1 MSNKWEEIIC
11 EENGYQLIIERTE
24 FKGDEKDIIEA
35 EIVEDN
41 KENEKISVDSPKLIE
56 ILRRFIREY
65 IKEKRENEKIDLHSW
80 LLKRLKEEFPE
91 KSMEVLEKDVKEL
104 ITGVELGKKK
114 YEIVKGKRK
123 LGITPSDTLAKDI
136 RETTVGNSAL
146 EVKEELKA
154 SVNMLEKENVSNMY
168 KIASGVE
175 IAPKIM
181 AFNKMTRYFDNINE
195 VIAKGN
201 EKMANSLMTK
211 AGNINQNPQ
220 LDGFIFEQFHE
231 NTFNIDAAIKDV
243 TNVRA
248 EALVPKEGT
257 GYGKNSVDLVVKI
270 RKGNT
275 EQIVRKYQA
284 KLSKN
289 AEELYRKGNYK
300 FQRKLYGKGQE
311 EIGNTTVEY
320 NGVASKPMSKEE
332 AKAIQNEVQK
342 GDIEAAK
349 QSFEKNVDIK
359 ILSKQLAKQTMLSA
373 TMGMGT
379 GMLISAGTKIIQGEE
394 VKAEDVIIDGLKVGG
409 SVGISTAIAGG
420 LKTAVEKKIITG
432 VAAKILKHNSVIGTI
447 AFSAISLVGVMA
459 SIGSGDMSLKDGMK
473 EVGTILAG
481 TYGGIKGSMVG
492 MALAGTII
500 GSVGVILTPV
510 VAAVAGTIG
519 YFVGSTVANNIAK
532 GAIAVGSTVVS
543 GVTSVV
549 KAGVEVVKSVA
560 SGVWNGVKSVASGAW
575 NTVKSIGSGIASFL
589 GW

>member
-1 MSNKWEEIIC
+1 MENKWEEVIC

-24 FKGDEKDIIEA
+24 FTGEEKDIIEA
-35 EIVEDN
+35 EIVEDD

-56 ILRRFIREY
+56 ILKRFVREY
-65 IKEKRENEKIDLHSW
+65 IKEKRENEKVDLHIW

-104 ITGVELGKKK
+104 IAGVELGKKK
-114 YEIVKGKRK
+114 YEIVKEKRE
-123 LGITPSDTLAKDI
+123 LGITPSDTLAKEI
-136 RETTVGNSAL
+136 RETTVGDSAL
-146 EVKEELKA
+146 EVKEELRA
-154 SVNMLEKENVSNMY
+154 SINILEKENISNMY
-168 KIASGVE
+168 KMASGVE

-201 EKMANSLMTK
+201 EKMVNSLMTK

-231 NTFNIDAAIKDV
+231 NTFNIDAATKDV

-257 GYGKNSVDLVVKI
+257 GYGKNSVDLVVKVK
-270 RKGNT
+270 KGNI
-275 EQIVRKYQA
+275 EKVVRRYQA

-289 AEELYRKGNYK
+289 AEELYRRGNYR

-311 EIGNTTVEY
+311 EVGNTTVEY
-320 NGVASKPMSKEE
+320 NGVTSKSMSKEE
-332 AKAIQNEVQK
+332 GKFIQNEVQK
-342 GDIEAAK
+342 GNIEVTK
-349 QSFEKNVDIK
+349 QSFEKDVDIK
-359 ILSKQLAKQTMLSA
+359 ILSKQLAKQTMVSA
-373 TMGMGT
+373 TIGMGT

-394 VKAEDVIIDGLKVGG
+394 VKAEDVIIDGLKAGG

-420 LKTAVEKKIITG
+420 LKTAIEKKIITG

-447 AFSAISLVGVMA
+447 AFSAVSLVGVMA
-459 SIGSGDMSLKDGMK
+459 SVGSGDMNLKDGMK
-473 EVGTILAG
+473 EVESILAG

-500 GSVGVILTPV
+500 GSVGVVLTPI

-519 YFVGSTVANNIAK
+519 YFVGSTMASNIAK
-532 GAIAVGSTVVS
+532 GAMKVGSTIVS
-543 GVTSVV
+543 EVKTVV
-549 KAGVEVVKSVA
+549 KAGTSVVKSVA
-560 SGVWNGVKSVASGAW
+560 SGVKNVASKTW
-575 NTVKSIGSGIASFL
+575 NTVKSIGSKITNFF

>member
-1 MSNKWEEIIC
+1 MENKWEEIIC

-24 FKGDEKDIIEA
+24 FTGEEKDIIEA
-35 EIVEDN
+35 EIVEDD

-56 ILRRFIREY
+56 ILRKFIREY
-65 IKEKRENEKIDLHSW
+65 IKEKRENEKIDLHNW

-104 ITGVELGKKK
+104 IAGVEIGKKK
-114 YEIVKGKRK
+114 YEIVKEKRE
-123 LGITPSDTLAKDI
+123 LGITPSDTLAKEI
-136 RETTVGNSAL
+136 RETTVGDSAL
-146 EVKEELKA
+146 EVKEELRV
-154 SVNMLEKENVSNMY
+154 SINILEKENVSNMY
-168 KIASGVE
+168 KMASGVE

-201 EKMANSLMTK
+201 EKMVNSLMTK

-231 NTFNIDAAIKDV
+231 NTFNIDAATKDV

-257 GYGKNSVDLVVKI
+257 GYGKNSVDLVVKVK
-270 RKGNT
+270 KGNI
-275 EQIVRKYQA
+275 EKVVRRYQA

-289 AEELYRKGNYK
+289 AEELYRRGNYR

-311 EIGNTTVEY
+311 EVGNTTVEY
-320 NGVASKPMSKEE
+320 NGVTSKPMSKEE
-332 AKAIQNEVQK
+332 AKVIQNEVQK
-342 GDIEAAK
+342 GNIEAAK
-349 QSFEKNVDIK
+349 QSFEKDVDIK
-359 ILSKQLAKQTMLSA
+359 ILSKQLAKQTMVSA
-373 TMGMGT
+373 TIGMGT
-379 GMLISAGTKIIQGEE
+379 GMLMSAGAKIIQGEE
-394 VKAEDVIIDGLKVGG
+394 VKDEDIILDGLKAGG
-409 SVGISTAIAGG
+409 SVGVSTAIAGG

-432 VAAKILKHNSVIGTI
+432 VAAKILKYNSVIGTI
-447 AFSAISLVGVMA
+447 AFSAVSLVGVMA
-459 SIGSGDMSLKDGMK
+459 SVGGGDMSLKDGMK
-473 EVGTILAG
+473 ETGTILAG

-519 YFVGSTVANNIAK
+519 YFVGSTFASNIAK
-532 GAIAVGSTVVS
+532 GAMKVGLTIAN
-543 GVTSVV
+543 GVKTVV
-549 KAGVEVVKSVA
+549 KAGASVVKSMA
-560 SGVWNGVKSVASGAW
+560 SGVKNVASKAW
-575 NTVKSIGSGIASFL
+575 NTVKNIGSKITSFF

>member
-1 MSNKWEEIIC
+1 MENKWEEVIC

-24 FKGDEKDIIEA
+24 FTGDEKDIIEA
-35 EIVEDN
+35 EIVDDD

-104 ITGVELGKKK
+104 IAGVELGKKK
-114 YEIVKGKRK
+114 YENVKEKRK
-123 LGITPSDTLAKDI
+123 LGITPSDTLAKEI

-146 EVKEELKA
+146 EVKKELRA
-154 SVNMLEKENVSNMY
+154 SINILEKENVSNMY
-168 KIASGVE
+168 KMASGVE

-201 EKMANSLMTK
+201 EKMVNSLMTK

-231 NTFNIDAAIKDV
+231 NTFNIDAATKDV

-257 GYGKNSVDLVVKI
+257 SYGKNSVDLVVKVK
-270 RKGNT
+270 KGDI
-275 EQIVRKYQA
+275 EKVVRRYQA

-289 AEELYRKGNYK
+289 AEELYRRGNYR

-311 EIGNTTVEY
+311 EVGNTTVEY
-320 NGVASKPMSKEE
+320 NGITSKPMSKEE
-332 AKAIQNEVQK
+332 AKSIQNEVQK
-342 GDIEAAK
+342 GNTEAAK
-349 QSFEKNVDIK
+349 QSFEKDVDIK
-359 ILSKQLAKQTMLSA
+359 ILSKQLAKQTMVSA
-373 TMGMGT
+373 TIGMGT
-379 GMLISAGTKIIQGEE
+379 GMLMSAGTKIIQGEE
-394 VKAEDVIIDGLKVGG
+394 VKAEDEIIDGLKAGG

-447 AFSAISLVGVMA
+447 AFSAVSLVGVMA
-459 SIGSGDMSLKDGMK
+459 SVGNGDISIKDGMK
-473 EVGTILAG
+473 EGVSILAG
-481 TYGGIKGSMVG
+481 TYGGIKGSLIG
-492 MALAGTII
+492 MAIAGTII
-500 GSVGVILTPV
+500 GSIGVVLTPI

-519 YFVGSTVANNIAK
+519 YFVGSTVASNIAK
-532 GAIAVGSTVVS
+532 GAMKVGSTIAS
-543 GVTSVV
+543 GVKTVV
-549 KAGVEVVKSVA
+549 KAGASVVKSVA
-560 SGVWNGVKSVASGAW
+560 SGVKNVASKTW
-575 NTVKSIGSGIASFL
+575 NTVKSIGSKITNFF

>member
-1 MSNKWEEIIC
+1 MENKWEEIIC

-24 FKGDEKDIIEA
+24 FTDDEKDIIEA
-35 EIVEDN
+35 EIIEDN
-41 KENEKISVDSPKLIE
+41 KENEEISVDSPKLIE
-56 ILRRFIREY
+56 ILRRFVREKK
-65 IKEKRENEKIDLHSW
+65 KEKRENEKVDLHSW

-104 ITGVELGKKK
+104 IAGVELGKKK
-114 YEIVKGKRK
+114 YEIVKEKRK
-123 LGITPSDTLAKDI
+123 LGIIPSDTLAKDI
-136 RETTVGNSAL
+136 RETTFGNSAL
-146 EVKEELKA
+146 EVKEELRA
-154 SVNMLEKENVSNMY
+154 SINILEKENISNMY
-168 KIASGVE
+168 KMASGVE

-201 EKMANSLMTK
+201 EKMVNSLITK

-220 LDGFIFEQFHE
+220 LDGFLFEQFHE
-231 NTFNIDAAIKDV
+231 NTFNIDAATKDV

-289 AEELYRKGNYK
+289 AEELYRKGNYR
-300 FQRKLYGKGQE
+300 FQRKLYGRGQE

-320 NGVASKPMSKEE
+320 NGVTSKSMSKEE
-332 AKAIQNEVQK
+332 GKFIQNEVQK
-342 GDIEAAK
+342 GNIEVTK
-349 QSFEKNVDIK
+349 QSFEKDVDIK
-359 ILSKQLAKQTMLSA
+359 ILSKQLAKQTMVSA
-373 TMGMGT
+373 TIGMGT

-394 VKAEDVIIDGLKVGG
+394 VKAEDVIIDGLKAGG

-447 AFSAISLVGVMA
+447 AFSAVSLVGVMA
-459 SIGSGDMSLKDGMK
+459 SVGNGDISIKDGMK
-473 EVGTILAG
+473 EGVSILAG
-481 TYGGIKGSMVG
+481 TYGGIKGSLIG
-492 MALAGTII
+492 MAIAGTII
-500 GSVGVILTPV
+500 GSIGVVLTPI

-519 YFVGSTVANNIAK
+519 YFVGSTVASNIAK
-532 GAIAVGSTVVS
+532 GAMKVGSTIAS
-543 GVTSVV
+543 GVKTVV
-549 KAGVEVVKSVA
+549 KAGASVVKSVA
-560 SGVWNGVKSVASGAW
+560 SGVKNVASKTW
-575 NTVKSIGSGIASFL
+575 NTVKSIGSKITSFF

>member
-1 MSNKWEEIIC
+1 MENKWEEVIC

-24 FKGDEKDIIEA
+24 FTGDEKDIIEA
-35 EIVEDN
+35 EIVDDD

-104 ITGVELGKKK
+104 IAGVELGKKK
-114 YEIVKGKRK
+114 YENVKEKRK
-123 LGITPSDTLAKDI
+123 LGITPSDTLAKEI

-146 EVKEELKA
+146 EVKKELRA
-154 SVNMLEKENVSNMY
+154 SINILEKENVSNMY
-168 KIASGVE
+168 KMASGVE

-201 EKMANSLMTK
+201 EKMVNSLMTK

-231 NTFNIDAAIKDV
+231 NTFNIDAATKDV

-257 GYGKNSVDLVVKI
+257 SYGKNSVDLVVKVK
-270 RKGNT
+270 KGDI
-275 EQIVRKYQA
+275 EKVVRRYQA

-289 AEELYRKGNYK
+289 AEELYRRGNYR

-311 EIGNTTVEY
+311 EVGNTTVEY
-320 NGVASKPMSKEE
+320 NGITSKPMSKEE
-332 AKAIQNEVQK
+332 AKSIQNEVQK
-342 GDIEAAK
+342 GNTEAAK
-349 QSFEKNVDIK
+349 QSFEKDVDIK
-359 ILSKQLAKQTMLSA
+359 ILSKQLAKQTMVSA
-373 TMGMGT
+373 TIGMGT
-379 GMLISAGTKIIQGEE
+379 GMLMSAGTKIIQGE
-394 VKAEDVIIDGLKVGG
+394 IIDGLKAGG

-447 AFSAISLVGVMA
+447 AFSAVSLVGVMA
-459 SIGSGDMSLKDGMK
+459 SVGNGDISIKDGMK
-473 EVGTILAG
+473 EGVSILAG
-481 TYGGIKGSMVG
+481 TYGGIKGSLIG
-492 MALAGTII
+492 MAIAGTII
-500 GSVGVILTPV
+500 GSIGVVLTPI

-519 YFVGSTVANNIAK
+519 YFVGSTVASNIAK
-532 GAIAVGSTVVS
+532 GAMKVGSTIAS
-543 GVTSVV
+543 GVKTVV
-549 KAGVEVVKSVA
+549 KAGASVVKSVA
-560 SGVWNGVKSVASGAW
+560 SGVKNVASKTW
-575 NTVKSIGSGIASFL
+575 NTVKSIGSKITSFF

>member
-1 MSNKWEEIIC
+1 MENKWEEIIC

-24 FKGDEKDIIEA
+24 FTGEEKDIIEA
-35 EIVEDN
+35 EIVEDD

-56 ILRRFIREY
+56 ILKRFVREY
-65 IKEKRENEKIDLHSW
+65 IKEKRENEKVDLHIW

-104 ITGVELGKKK
+104 IAGVELGKKK
-114 YEIVKGKRK
+114 YEIVKEKRE
-123 LGITPSDTLAKDI
+123 LVITPSDTLAKEI
-136 RETTVGNSAL
+136 RETTVGDSAL
-146 EVKEELKA
+146 EVKEELRA
-154 SVNMLEKENVSNMY
+154 SINILEKENISNMY
-168 KIASGVE
+168 KMASGVE

-201 EKMANSLMTK
+201 EKMVNSLMTK

-231 NTFNIDAAIKDV
+231 NTFNIDAATKDV

-257 GYGKNSVDLVVKI
+257 GYGKNSVDLVVKVK
-270 RKGNT
+270 KGNI
-275 EQIVRKYQA
+275 EKVVRRYQA

-289 AEELYRKGNYK
+289 AEELYRRGNYR

-311 EIGNTTVEY
+311 EVGNTTVEY
-320 NGVASKPMSKEE
+320 NGVTSKSMSKEE
-332 AKAIQNEVQK
+332 GKFIQNEVQK
-342 GDIEAAK
+342 GNIEVTK
-349 QSFEKNVDIK
+349 QSFEKDVDIK
-359 ILSKQLAKQTMLSA
+359 ILSKQLAKQTMVSA
-373 TMGMGT
+373 TIGMGT

-394 VKAEDVIIDGLKVGG
+394 VKAEDVIIDGLKAGG

-420 LKTAVEKKIITG
+420 LKTAIEKKIITG

-447 AFSAISLVGVMA
+447 AFSAVSLVGVMA
-459 SIGSGDMSLKDGMK
+459 SVGSGDMNLKDGMK
-473 EVGTILAG
+473 EVGSILAG

-500 GSVGVILTPV
+500 GSVGVVLTPI

-519 YFVGSTVANNIAK
+519 YFVGSTMASNIAK
-532 GAIAVGSTVVS
+532 GAMKVGSTIVS
-543 GVTSVV
+543 EVKTVV
-549 KAGVEVVKSVA
+549 KAGTSVVKSVA
-560 SGVWNGVKSVASGAW
+560 SGVKNVASKTW
-575 NTVKSIGSGIASFL
+575 NTVKSIGSKITNFF

>member
-1 MSNKWEEIIC
+1 MNEKWEEIIC
-11 EENGYQLIIERTE
+11 DENGYQLIIERTE
-24 FKGDEKDIIEA
+24 FSDDEKDIIEA

-41 KENEKISVDSPKLIE
+41 EDSEKISVDNPKLID
-56 ILRRFIREY
+56 ILKRFVGEY
-65 IKEKRENEKIDLHSW
+65 VKEKKAKKEIDLHSW

-91 KSMEVLEKDVKEL
+91 KSEKLLKKEVEEL
-104 ITGVELGKKK
+104 IAGVQLGKKK
-114 YEIVKGKRK
+114 YEIVKKRRE
-123 LGITPSDTLAKDI
+123 LGIAPSDILAKEI
-136 RETTVGNSAL
+136 RATTLGSSVA
-146 EVKEELKA
+146 EVKNELREEIKT
-154 SVNMLEKENVSNMY
+154 LEKENTSSMY
-168 KIASGVE
+168 RMSEGVE

-201 EKMANSLMTK
+201 EKMVNSLMTK

-231 NTFNIDAAIKDV
+231 NSFNIDAATKDV

-257 GYGKNSVDLVVKI
+257 GYGKNSVDLVVKVK
-270 RKGNT
+270 KGDR
-275 EQIVRKYQA
+275 EYIVRKYQA

-289 AEELYRKGNYK
+289 AEELYRRGKYR
-300 FQRKLYGKGQE
+300 FQSKLFGKGKE

-320 NGVASKPMSKEE
+320 GGVTSKPMSKEE

-342 GDIEAAK
+342 GNLESAK
-349 QSFEKNVDIK
+349 QSFEKDVDIK
-359 ILSKQLAKQTMLSA
+359 ILSKQLAKQTMVSA
-373 TMGMGT
+373 TIGMGT
-379 GMLISAGTKIIQGEE
+379 GMLMSAGAKVIQGEE
-394 VKAEDVIIDGLKVGG
+394 VKAEDVIIDGLKAGG
-409 SVGISTAIAGG
+409 SVGVSTAIAGG
-420 LKTAVEKKIITG
+420 IKTAVEKKVITG
-432 VAAKILKHNSVIGTI
+432 WGAKILKNNTVVGTI
-447 AFSAISLVGVMA
+447 AFSAISLVGVM
-459 SIGSGDMSLKDGMK
+459 SSVGGGDMSLKDGMK
-473 EVGTILAG
+473 EAGSILAG

-500 GSVGVILTPV
+500 GSVGVVLAPV
-510 VAAVAGTIG
+510 VAGVAGTIG
-519 YFVGSTVANNIAK
+519 YFVGSTVASNIAK
-532 GAIAVGSTVVS
+532 GAMAVGSAVVS

-560 SGVWNGVKSVASGAW
+560 SGVKSVASGAW

>member
-1 MSNKWEEIIC
+1 MENKWEEVIC

-24 FKGDEKDIIEA
+24 FTGDEKDIIEA
-35 EIVEDN
+35 EIVDDD

-104 ITGVELGKKK
+104 IAGVELGKKK
-114 YEIVKGKRK
+114 YENVKEKRK
-123 LGITPSDTLAKDI
+123 LGITPSDTLAKEI

-146 EVKEELKA
+146 EVKKELRA
-154 SVNMLEKENVSNMY
+154 SINILEKENVSNMY
-168 KIASGVE
+168 KMASGVE

-201 EKMANSLMTK
+201 EKMVNSLMTK

-231 NTFNIDAAIKDV
+231 NTFNIDAATKDV

-257 GYGKNSVDLVVKI
+257 SYGKNSVDLVVKVK
-270 RKGNT
+270 KGDI
-275 EQIVRKYQA
+275 EKVVRRYQA

-289 AEELYRKGNYK
+289 AEELYRRGNYR

-311 EIGNTTVEY
+311 EVGNTTVEY
-320 NGVASKPMSKEE
+320 NGITSKPMSKEE
-332 AKAIQNEVQK
+332 AKSIQNEVQK
-342 GDIEAAK
+342 GNTEAAK
-349 QSFEKNVDIK
+349 QSFEKDVDIK
-359 ILSKQLAKQTMLSA
+359 ILSKQLAKQTMVSA
-373 TMGMGT
+373 TIGMGT
-379 GMLISAGTKIIQGEE
+379 GMLMSAGTKIIQGEE
-394 VKAEDVIIDGLKVGG
+394 VKAEDEIIDGLKAGG

-447 AFSAISLVGVMA
+447 AFSAVSLVGVMA
-459 SIGSGDMSLKDGMK
+459 SVGNGDISIKDGMK
-473 EVGTILAG
+473 EGVSILAG
-481 TYGGIKGSMVG
+481 TYGGIKGSLIG
-492 MALAGTII
+492 MAIAGTII
-500 GSVGVILTPV
+500 GSIGVVLTPI

-519 YFVGSTVANNIAK
+519 YFVGSTVASNIAK
-532 GAIAVGSTVVS
+532 GAMKVGSTIAS
-543 GVTSVV
+543 GVKTVV
-549 KAGVEVVKSVA
+549 KAGASVVKSVA
-560 SGVWNGVKSVASGAW
+560 SGVKNVASKTW
-575 NTVKSIGSGIASFL
+575 NTVKSIGSKITSFF